1 MTESMLMKVMMD
13 MAETLMVMMLARMI
27 VMKVMMIMVE
37 ILMMII
43 LAGDDCDQCLNHGMA
58 ADDRVGR
65 EGVWQADAETKT
77 INFVSQ
83 PPSPA
88 SLAAVYYI
96 VVPSL
101 ADTVVQCLPS
111 LVVYTA

>member
-1 MTESMLMKVMMD
+1 MKVM
-13 MAETLMVMMLARMI
+13 I
-27 VMKVMMIMVE
+27 IMVD

-43 LAGDDCDQCLNHGMA
+43 LAGDDCDQCLNLGMA

-83 PPSPA
+83 PPSLA

-96 VVPSL
+96 VLPSL
-101 ADTVVQCLPS
+101 ADTVVQYYLPC
-111 LVVYTA
+111 

>member
-1 MTESMLMKVMMD
+1 MSMKVMMI
-13 MAETLMVMMLARMI
+13 MLEILMMMMMLARMI
-27 VMKVMMIMVE
+27 VIKVMMVMVE

-88 SLAAVYYI
+88 SLAAVYYL
-96 VVPSL
+96 VVSSL
-101 ADTVVQCLPS
+101 ADTVAVQYYLPC
-111 LVVYTA
+111 

>member
-1 MTESMLMKVMMD
+1 MYLYRVINVLMTELVLMKVMMI
-13 MAETLMVMMLARMI
+13 MPEMMMMLARMI
-27 VMKVMMIMVE
+27 VMKVMVIMVE
-37 ILMMII
+37 ILMVII

-88 SLAAVYYI
+88 SLAAVH
-96 VVPSL
+96 
-101 ADTVVQCLPS
+101 
-111 LVVYTA
+111 

>member
-1 MTESMLMKVMMD
+1 MTESMLMKVMMI
-13 MAETLMVMMLARMI
+13 MPEILMVMMLARMI
-27 VMKVMMIMVE
+27 VMKVMVIMVE
-37 ILMMII
+37 ILMVII

-88 SLAAVYYI
+88 SLAAVYYL
-96 VVPSL
+96 VVSSL
-101 ADTVVQCLPS
+101 ADTVAVQYYLPC
-111 LVVYTA
+111 

>member
-1 MTESMLMKVMMD
+1 
-13 MAETLMVMMLARMI
+13 
-27 VMKVMMIMVE
+27 
-37 ILMMII
+37 MMII
-43 LAGDDCDQCLNHGMA
+43 SAGDDCDQCLNHGMA

-88 SLAAVYYI
+88 SLAAVYYT
-96 VVPSL
+96 VVPFL
-101 ADTVVQCLPS
+101 ADTIAQYYLPC
-111 LVVYTA
+111 

>member
-1 MTESMLMKVMMD
+1 MTDTML
-13 MAETLMVMMLARMI
+13 I
-27 VMKVMMIMVE
+27 KVMMIMVE

-83 PPSPA
+83 PPSLA

-96 VVPSL
+96 VLPSL
-101 ADTVVQCLPS
+101 ADTVVQYYLPC
-111 LVVYTA
+111 

>member
-1 MTESMLMKVMMD
+1 MPEILMKMM
-13 MAETLMVMMLARMI
+13 LMLARMM
-27 VMKVMMIMVE
+27 VMIIMVE
-37 ILMMII
+37 MLMMII

-88 SLAAVYYI
+88 SLAAVCYI
-96 VVPSL
+96 VVPFL
-101 ADTVVQCLPS
+101 VDTVVQYYLTC
-111 LVVYTA
+111 